1 MNIGF
6 ACAWLKNL
14 KRTWSHVP
22 HSLFNSL
29 EKFDDGKLYDIDV
42 SERVGKLF
50 FIKLQNIKYYQGKV
64 KSKYKFSPT
73 YLRILEGNLI
83 NKVKTI
89 QGLDVIIEMGDIGIT
104 KDIPFYLYQD
114 LSLDLIIKYF
124 QENNG
129 HVPGWE
135 LFNLKD
141 LHKRKEW
148 QMKIYEKSAGVFTMS
163 RWLADS
169 LIRDTG
175 LLPEKVHV
183 VNAGINVK
191 PVATN
196 IVIEPKSKKIK
207 IILFIGRYFFR
218 KGGSLVVDAF
228 KLLKKNYSSNIKL
241 VIAGPKSWPLREKIP
256 EGIIF
261 SGDVSWE
268 TLRKYYMMADVFCMP
283 SHFEG
288 FGIVFLESL
297 SHGIPCIGRNIQAM
311 PEIII
316 PGVNGYLL
324 NNENAEEL
332 AMLLIKVLEDDELKS
347 RVEKMS
353 KSYKDCYSWDRVAS
367 GMVRIIKNDQ
377 IKTGHLK
384 M

>member
-1 MNIGF
+1 LNVGF
-6 ACAWLKNL
+6 ACIWLKNR
-14 KRTWSHVP
+14 KRTWSYIP
-22 HSLFNSL
+22 HSLFASL
-29 EKFDDGKLYDIDV
+29 EKIDGLELYDLDV
-42 SERVGKLF
+42 SGRGTKSFINKL
-50 FIKLQNIKYYQGKV
+50 LNIKYYQGKA
-64 KSKYKFSPT
+64 KSKYKFSTP
-73 YLRILEGNLI
+73 YLRMLEENLI
-83 NKVKTI
+83 NKVKTT
-89 QGLDVIIEMGDIGIT
+89 QGLDAIIEIGDIG
-104 KDIPFYLYQD
+104 KVEDIPFYLYQD

-129 HVPGWE
+129 RVPGWE

-141 LHKRKEW
+141 FYKRKEW
-148 QMKIYEKSAGVFTMS
+148 QMKVYEKCAGVFAMS

-191 PVATN
+191 LVTDHFPV
-196 IVIEPKSKKIK
+196 KSRENKDKY
-207 IILFIGRYFFR
+207 ILFIGRCFSR
-218 KGGSLVVDAF
+218 KGGSLVVKAF
-228 KLLKKNYSSNIKL
+228 KLLRKNYSSNIKL

-261 SGDVSWE
+261 LGDASWE
-268 TLRKYYMMADVFCMP
+268 TLKKYYMMADVFCMP
-283 SHFEG
+283 SYFEG

-311 PEIII
+311 PEIIT

-324 NNENAEEL
+324 NNENEEEL
-332 AMLLIKVLEDDELKS
+332 MMLLVKVLEDEEMKK

-353 KSYKDCYSWDRVAS
+353 KNYQDYYSWDRVAS
-367 GMVRIIKNDQ
+367 DMIRIITHDQ
-377 IKTGHLK
+377 NRIS
-384 M
+384 